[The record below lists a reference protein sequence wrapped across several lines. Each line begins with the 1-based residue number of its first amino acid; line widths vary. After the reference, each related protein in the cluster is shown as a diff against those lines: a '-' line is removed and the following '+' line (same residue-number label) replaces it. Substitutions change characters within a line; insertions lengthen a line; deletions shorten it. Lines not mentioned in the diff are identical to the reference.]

1 MKVLVAPQE
10 FKGSLS
16 AEEAALA
23 IARGIRAAQPG
34 WELDVLPL
42 SDGGPGFVTAMRLA
56 LRGDVRAT
64 VALDPLGRKVVAR
77 YMWSGR
83 NDLVAVEAAQANGL
97 FHVRPEERDPLRAD
111 TLGVGQILLAAA
123 EDEPKTLIVGV
134 GGSATTDGGAGMARA
149 LGARLLDADGNELG
163 PGGAELAR
171 LDRIEW
177 TRPPEFE
184 RITDIAVATDVTNP
198 LTGPQ
203 GAAHVYGPQKGA
215 TPEDVELLD
224 RALRHYAAI
233 VRRDLGVDVE
243 HLPGSGAAGG
253 LAAGLVAFLGARIVS
268 GFDVVAEATN
278 LAERFAAADIVV
290 TGEGSFDSQSLQGK
304 TTGRL
309 LEMGKRAKKRVVVF
323 AGRGSAEAPELRTLA
338 GLEADE
344 GRAMAEAAPLLTELA
359 RRWAAG
365 AP

>member
-16 AEEAALA
+16 PDEAAFA
-23 IARGIRAAQPG
+23 IAAGIRAARPG
-34 WELDVLPL
+34 WEFDVLPL
-42 SDGGPGFVTAMRLA
+42 SDGGPGFVTAMRAA
-56 LRGDVRAT
+56 LNGDVRAT

-77 YMWSGR
+77 YSWSGR
-83 NDLVAVEAAQANGL
+83 NNLVAVEAAQANGL
-97 FHVRPEERDPLRAD
+97 FHLRPDERDPLRAD
-111 TLGVGQILLAAA
+111 TFGVGQLLLAAA

-149 LGARLLDADGNELG
+149 LGARLLDADGRELG
-163 PGGAELAR
+163 PGGAELVR

-177 TRPPEFE
+177 KRPQEFD
-184 RITDIAVATDVTNP
+184 RIVDIAVATDVTNP
-198 LTGPQ
+198 LTGPN
-203 GAAHVYGPQKGA
+203 GAARVYGPQKGA
-215 TPEDVELLD
+215 TPDDAEVLD
-224 RALRHYAAI
+224 RALTHYAAV

-243 HLPGSGAAGG
+243 QLPGSGAAGG

-278 LAERFAAADIVV
+278 LLARFEAADIVV

-309 LEMGKRAKKRVVVF
+309 LEMAKRTGKRVVVF
-323 AGRGSAEAPELRTLA
+323 AGQASAEAPELHTLA
-338 GLEADE
+338 ELEPDA

-365 AP
+365 TA